1 MKNPFAVISP
11 EELTAEQAD
20 QLFVEMHSDYPE
32 ITRPGNTL
40 IMGARGCGK
49 SMLIRCSMPDFLM
62 VREKISFS
70 QLPYLAVCVSVKR
83 TSLDLQELHKLDNLH
98 IPYLINEHFLTLN
111 VVMQSFLSLEKNF
124 YEKEL
129 YDPKAYQQFYEKTY
143 LHYLKAS
150 GWKDSP
156 IDPDYTSPNSFFNS
170 LYEHLFAMS
179 CDVISYIA
187 NLPFFEKS
195 NLSYSLPLLSYSR
208 FIVPVFTKMLN
219 LPGFP
224 QNKTLL
230 IFVDDADNL
239 SVLQTQILNS
249 WLLNRIQPTISLKV
263 STQIGL
269 YKTYLT
275 PSGVLIEAPH
285 DYQEINISF
294 LYTTKLSDN
303 SFYNKALKILIKRLY
318 LSGYVDDSALK
329 NTQSMELALR
339 SFFPS
344 YEKQE
349 QGIIAEEEIIR
360 SAYKKNGRGYRESDD
375 VRRYAIPN
383 YIRKLGGISKSRR
396 SYRYAGL
403 ENIIHLSS
411 GIIRYLL
418 DAVAKMFDTAYN
430 QISLIDKQNGK
441 RVELISTKIQDDVMR
456 AKADFYLFTEL
467 QKGRELEEGVYEV
480 ATTNFPQ
487 STTDKLANL
496 INAMGKTFHDILV
509 SGDVSDPFSGRAERK
524 VFSIALSNPEQTD
537 DELQQ
542 VFQLGVRLGF
552 LHKSYIGNKD
562 GTGRT
567 PLYVFNRC
575 FAPIFTL
582 DPTGFQGY
590 LFMTNNDLCKA
601 IHSGKELRSIAD
613 NKSDDENDIY
623 QLSLFDSWE
632 D

>member
-1 MKNPFAVISP
+1 MENPFAVISP
-11 EELTAEQAD
+11 EELTAEQAN

-62 VREKISFS
+62 VREKIPFS

-83 TSLDLQELHKLDNLH
+83 TSLNLQELRTLDNLH
-98 IPYLINEHFLTLN
+98 IPYLINEHFLALN
-111 VVMQSFLSLEKNF
+111 VVMQSFLSLEKNA
-124 YEKEL
+124 YEEEL
-129 YDPKAYQQFYEKTY
+129 YSPQAYQQFYEKTY
-143 LHYLKAS
+143 LRYLKAS
-150 GWKDSP
+150 GWKDTP
-156 IDPDYTSPNSFFNS
+156 IDPDYTSPKTFFNS
-170 LYEHLFAMS
+170 LYEQLFAMS
-179 CDVISYIA
+179 CDIISYIA
-187 NLPFFEKS
+187 NLPFSEKA
-195 NLSYSLPLLSYSR
+195 NLSYSFPLLSYTR

-224 QNKTLL
+224 KNKRLL
-230 IFVDDADNL
+230 IFIDDADNL

-249 WLLNRIQPTISLKV
+249 WLSNRTQPTISLKV

-275 PSGVLIEAPH
+275 SSGVLVEAPH

-294 LYTTKLSDN
+294 LYTTRISNND
-303 SFYNKALKILIKRLY
+303 FYNKAVKILARRLN
-318 LSGYVDDSALK
+318 LNGYIDDSILE
-329 NTQSMELALR
+329 NIHTMELALR

-349 QGIIAEEEIIR
+349 KGIISEEEIIR
-360 SAYKKNGRGYRESDD
+360 AAYEQNGRGYREGDD
-375 VRRYAIPN
+375 VRRYATPN
-383 YIRKLGGISKSRR
+383 YIRRLGGLSKSRR

-403 ENIIHLSS
+403 ENIVHLSS

-418 DAVAKMFDTAYN
+418 DAAAKMFDIAYN
-430 QISLIDKQNGK
+430 QITSTDKQNGK
-441 RVELISTKIQDDVMR
+441 RVESISTKIQDDVMR

-467 QKGRELEEGVYEV
+467 QKGRELEQGIYEV
-480 ATTNFPQ
+480 ATTNSPQ

-496 INAMGKTFHDILV
+496 INAMGKTFHNILV
-509 SGDVSDPFSGRAERK
+509 SGNVSDPFSGRAERK
-524 VFSIALSNPEQTD
+524 VFSIALSNPEQTN

-542 VFQLGVRLGF
+542 VFLLGVRLGF

-567 PLYVFNRC
+567 PLYVLNRC

-590 LFMTNNDLCKA
+590 LFMTNDDLCRA
-601 IHSGKELRSIAD
+601 IHTGKELRSIT
-613 NKSDDENDIY
+613 DDGTDETDGIY
-623 QLSLFDSWE
+623 QLTLSDFCE